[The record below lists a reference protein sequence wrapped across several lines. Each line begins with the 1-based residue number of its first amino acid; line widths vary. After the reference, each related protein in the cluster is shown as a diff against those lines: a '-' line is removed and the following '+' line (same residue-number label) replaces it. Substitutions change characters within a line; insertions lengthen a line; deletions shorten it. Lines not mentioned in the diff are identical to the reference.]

1 MEWINIK
8 KYIISIVV
16 IVILLIVIYIINNKN
31 SKLNDQ
37 NIINKVGE
45 NEEMKVII
53 NNEEYEINIENNETA
68 KAFIKLLPL
77 ELEMNELNGNEKYYY
92 LDQKLPTDSKSIGQ
106 IRQGDVMLY
115 GDDCLV
121 IFYKSFNTIYS
132 YTKIGHIDNL
142 PNLSNNN
149 IKVNFVK

>member
-1 MEWINIK
+1 M
-8 KYIISIVV
+8 
-16 IVILLIVIYIINNKN
+16 VIYILNNKN
-31 SKLNDQ
+31 SKFNDQ
-37 NIINKVGE
+37 TIRNKV
-45 NEEMKVII
+45 EEYEAMKVII

-68 KAFIKLLPL
+68 KEFIQLLPL

-92 LDQKLPTDSKSIGQ
+92 LGQKLPTDPKSIGQ

-115 GDDCLV
+115 GNDCLV
-121 IFYKSFNTIYS
+121 IFYKSFNTVYS